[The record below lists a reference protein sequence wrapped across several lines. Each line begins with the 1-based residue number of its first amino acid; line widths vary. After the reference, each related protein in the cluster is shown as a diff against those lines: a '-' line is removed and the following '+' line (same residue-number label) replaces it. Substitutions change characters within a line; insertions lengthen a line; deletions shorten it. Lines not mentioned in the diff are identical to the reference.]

1 MEAVITAGIIKRLR
15 YSIVHRTIALMNCW
29 VMGSERSGLVMW
41 DRLLGFFLDGEN
53 MAFIIFSICMISG
66 AVLMISYTKFV
77 HMVIAISF
85 TFFSLA
91 GLYVMLSAEFVAFVQ
106 VLIYTGAITIL
117 MIFGMMMT
125 GSDDDTSEPKR
136 PVYDIVLLV
145 GVLGFFLV
153 VFYAIQLAVFPG
165 AEEGAWEQTTES
177 IGVQIFTE
185 HVIAFELL
193 SLLLTV
199 ALIGAILIA
208 KREED

>member
-29 VMGSERSGLVMW
+29 VMGSKRSGLVMW

-91 GLYVMLSAEFVAFVQ
+91 GLYVLLSAEFVAFVQ
-106 VLIYTGAITIL
+106 VLIYTSAITIL
-117 MIFGMMMT
+117 MVFGMMMT
-125 GSDDDTSEPKR
+125 GRDEDESPSNRSRHEF
-136 PVYDIVLLV
+136 VLLL
-145 GVLGFFLV
+145 GILGFFFVL
-153 VFYAIQLAVFPG
+153 FYA
-165 AEEGAWEQTTES
+165 
-177 IGVQIFTE
+177 
-185 HVIAFELL
+185 
-193 SLLLTV
+193 
-199 ALIGAILIA
+199 
-208 KREED
+208 